1 MLRQKVK
8 CSLMPF
14 LRSNPDTNQ
23 SRAKLANLIV
33 KVASIFAVPHR
44 TY

>member
-1 MLRQKVK
+1 MLRQKMK

-14 LRSNPDTNQ
+14 LRSNPRTN
-23 SRAKLANLIV
+23 RFCAKLANLIV
-33 KVASIFAVPHR
+33 KVASIFAVAYR